1 MDWSRYTNAAMR
13 FETRFGDRLVPVFCE
28 RPKSIWAMVEEAVAR
43 NGEGEALICGGTR
56 MTWREVAARSREI
69 AGGLRARGLKRG
81 DRVALLLGNRIEF
94 VLSVFAAAH
103 EGLITVL
110 LSVRQQGPE
119 IAYVLENCGA
129 KLLIHEASLSI
140 ACRMRTT
147 LPSFSI
153 GSPSTTM

>member
-1 MDWSRYTNAAMR
+1 
-13 FETRFGDRLVPVFCE
+13 
-28 RPKSIWAMVEEAVAR
+28 
-43 NGEGEALICGGTR
+43 

-129 KLLIHEASLSI
+129 KLLIHEASLSN
-140 ACRMRTT
+140 R
-147 LPSFSI
+147 LPDAHDAPELFHRKMLSR
-153 GSPSTTM
+153 SPKRILR